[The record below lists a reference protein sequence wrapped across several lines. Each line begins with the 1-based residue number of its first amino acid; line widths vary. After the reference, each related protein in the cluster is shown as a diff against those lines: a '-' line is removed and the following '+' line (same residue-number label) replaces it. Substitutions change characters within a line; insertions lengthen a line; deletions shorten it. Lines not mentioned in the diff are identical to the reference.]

1 MASDKASFAD
11 SRSRQLSIVH
21 GPTSPPLFL
30 KPLGSLIEDQAKK
43 HANRLALVVPWQST
57 RLTYRELAD
66 RSKVTAKAMLEVG
79 LHHGDCVG
87 IIAGNCY
94 QYIEIFLGASRIGC
108 PFVVLNNA
116 YSPEELKN
124 AVTSSDCRLLFIAPQ
139 IGPKVLSSH
148 LQAVLDVP
156 PGNSRLK
163 QIVCLQKFD
172 NPNQGAICE
181 SYNAFFNR
189 GQSIFMN
196 DSVLKRAA
204 RKVRATDVLNLQ
216 FTSGTTGLPKAS
228 ALTHINLINDAIFVG
243 DAMRLT
249 EVDIVCSPPPLF
261 HCFGLVLGFLSS
273 FCHGSSIVLP
283 SDNFDARKALLAVVQ
298 EKATAL
304 LGVPTMF
311 LAELEEL
318 DRSTLSVT
326 TLRTG
331 IISGSAVPS
340 TLMQTLRE
348 RMKIEDLLIA
358 YGMTETSPVTFI
370 TAVED
375 SRGKKATSIGRV
387 LPHSAAKVVDS
398 LGNILPQGSR
408 GELCT
413 SGFAL
418 QKGYWKDTEKT
429 KEAMRQDENGVTWMH
444 TGDEGF
450 IDEEGYG
457 HITGRIKDLII
468 RGGENI
474 SPNEI
479 EDRLLSH
486 PAIVECCVVGLEH
499 KKYGEVVASFLRAAE
514 NTAPL
519 SDAEVRLWV
528 TDKLGR
534 IKAPS
539 HVFWIGHADVG
550 SALPKTASGKY
561 QKHLVRARGNALL
574 KRPGI
579 QAKL

>member
-1 MASDKASFAD
+1 MASDKASFAN

-43 HANRLALVVPWQST
+43 HANRPALVVPWQFT

-139 IGPKVLSSH
+139 IGPKVLSQH

-156 PGNSRLK
+156 PENSQLK

-172 NPNQGAICE
+172 NPNQGVICE

-318 DRSTLSVT
+318 DRSTLSIT

-348 RMKIEDLLIA
+348 RMKIDDLLIA

-375 SRGKKATSIGRV
+375 SRGKKVTSIGRV

-398 LGNILPQGSR
+398 SGNILPQGSR

-450 IDEEGYG
+450 IDEEG
-457 HITGRIKDLII
+457 
-468 RGGENI
+468 GENI

-519 SDAEVRLWV
+519 SDAEVRSWV

-550 SALPKTASGKY
+550 GALPKTASGKY

>member
-1 MASDKASFAD
+1 
-11 SRSRQLSIVH
+11 
-21 GPTSPPLFL
+21 
-30 KPLGSLIEDQAKK
+30 
-43 HANRLALVVPWQST
+43 
-57 RLTYRELAD
+57 
-66 RSKVTAKAMLEVG
+66 
-79 LHHGDCVG
+79 
-87 IIAGNCY
+87 
-94 QYIEIFLGASRIGC
+94 
-108 PFVVLNNA
+108 
-116 YSPEELKN
+116 
-124 AVTSSDCRLLFIAPQ
+124 
-139 IGPKVLSSH
+139 
-148 LQAVLDVP
+148 
-156 PGNSRLK
+156 
-163 QIVCLQKFD
+163 
-172 NPNQGAICE
+172 
-181 SYNAFFNR
+181 
-189 GQSIFMN
+189 
-196 DSVLKRAA
+196 
-204 RKVRATDVLNLQ
+204 
-216 FTSGTTGLPKAS
+216 
-228 ALTHINLINDAIFVG
+228 
-243 DAMRLT
+243 
-249 EVDIVCSPPPLF
+249 
-261 HCFGLVLGFLSS
+261 
-273 FCHGSSIVLP
+273 
-283 SDNFDARKALLAVVQ
+283 
-298 EKATAL
+298 
-304 LGVPTMF
+304 MF